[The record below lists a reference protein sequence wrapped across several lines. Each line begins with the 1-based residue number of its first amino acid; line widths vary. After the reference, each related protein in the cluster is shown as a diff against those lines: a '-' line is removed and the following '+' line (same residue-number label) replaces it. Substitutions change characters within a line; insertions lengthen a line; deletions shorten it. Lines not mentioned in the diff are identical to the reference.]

1 MAEEQGLGQRLRE
14 LRKRAGLTQEKL
26 AEMLNLSYMTIR
38 RWESEK
44 IVPRMDEIQQLA
56 DVLNVTKSELLNGPS
71 DGRVKITLTY
81 DWDKMKEGSIDMTGN
96 EFELI
101 LGSNGQIGLKGAGL
115 ITSREAIEEFL
126 VRIRNELEIAL
137 DAQIKRG
144 VVQG

>member
-26 AEMLNLSYMTIR
+26 AEMLDLSYMTIR

-44 IVPRMDEIQQLA
+44 IIPRMDEVQQLA
-56 DVLNVTKSELLNGPS
+56 DALNVSKSELLNGPS
-71 DGRVKITLTY
+71 DGKVKITLVY
-81 DWDKMKEGSIDMTGN
+81 DWDKMKEGRIDMNGN

-115 ITSREAIEEFL
+115 ITSAEAIEEFL
-126 VRIRNELEIAL
+126 SRVREQLTIAL